1 MKLNL
6 GFVVAACFLVGS
18 PSFALTVVEAE
29 AVDSIERLKKPAT
42 ISVKS
47 PEDLR
52 ALIRGEQEKFALI
65 APPSLEPYWSSLNGD
80 VFVEWEDWP
89 EASRKLAFAVL
100 DENMIPRYELK
111 IWEDFVSAEIFV
123 VNDRNG
129 IMATLKPEK
138 GFDPYG
144 FWLKSRAGVSSIS
157 ELSEFEQILYSS
169 SHTALSLTLT
179 PSIFEKAC
187 AEIREDERAVLRLAA
202 VEESLIPMAM
212 MSGGAVTNLQGAI
225 GITTNGTVEIEVAWP
240 SSFSNRVCLFS
251 CEDLVAGDWSVLA
264 EKLPTYSVSSL
275 VFEDVASSNLTDC
288 FYRAGDADLDSDG
301 DFLVDSFELVVSRS
315 LTNSASSDGGS
326 IPDGY
331 EVLHGLDPN
340 DSGDDAGALAAYL
353 AAAGDP
359 DGDSAPDWVEGREGT
374 NPHDRFD

>member
-315 LTNSASSDGGS
+315 LT
-326 IPDGY
+326 
-331 EVLHGLDPN
+331 
-340 DSGDDAGALAAYL
+340 
-353 AAAGDP
+353 
-359 DGDSAPDWVEGREGT
+359 
-374 NPHDRFD
+374 